1 MELGQVERYLIC
13 VLRKRVNM
21 SLCGNTG
28 GFDGSVRIMFYD
40 RDFCRRAYC
49 SAARI
54 RKGIQ
59 NVYVRRRTVNRT
71 DRDLIAKLAVGS
83 VRTCLLRR
91 DIIIIIDILRR
102 NMQCLA
108 VGKDNIQSVLTGVA
122 ARSDPTPAAQNVVD
136 LLLIMSVPLSTAS

>member
-1 MELGQVERYLIC
+1 
-13 VLRKRVNM
+13 M
-21 SLCGNTG
+21 SLCGDG
-28 GFDGSVRIMFYD
+28 GGLDGSVRIVFYD
-40 RDFCRRAYC
+40 RDLCRRAYR

-54 RKGIQ
+54 RKGIR
-59 NVYVRRRTVNRT
+59 NVDVRRRTVNRT

-108 VGKDNIQSVLTGVA
+108 VGKDNIQSILTGVA
-122 ARSDPTPAAQNVVD
+122 ARSDPTPAAQKVFD
-136 LLLIMSVPLSTAS
+136 

>member
-1 MELGQVERYLIC
+1 
-13 VLRKRVNM
+13 M
-21 SLCGNTG
+21 SLCGDNG
-28 GFDGSVRIMFYD
+28 GFDGSVRIMLYD

-54 RKGIQ
+54 RKGIR
-59 NVYVRRRTVNRT
+59 NVDVRRRTVNRT

-108 VGKDNIQSVLTGVA
+108 VGKDNIQSILTGAA
-122 ARSDPTPAAQNVVD
+122 ARSDPTPAVQKAFD
-136 LLLIMSVPLSTAS
+136 